1 MRMETKPILQTI
13 GLTKDYKGFKA
24 VDNLFMTVYEGD
36 VYGFVGENGAGKTTL
51 IRLVTGLTH
60 PTQGEYSLFGTMNT
74 EASFASGKKNLAAIV
89 EKVSVNR
96 GLSAIEN
103 IRMQCKITGAK
114 KTEEEMKELLRL
126 VGLGDV
132 ANAKKRA
139 GRFSLGMR
147 QRLGLAIALVSD
159 PKFVILDEPMNGLDP
174 QGFIDM
180 RETILR
186 LNKLGVTF
194 LISSHILSELD
205 KVCNR
210 VGFLSHGRLLEE
222 LSIADLRDKA
232 RGKIVIGAKN
242 VADLADKLKDPFK
255 LEDYKVEG
263 DLLTI
268 YDKLDV
274 NDVLAFLVKNKIKI
288 DTINSGEE
296 TIVDNY
302 YKLMHVEVRA

>member
-1 MRMETKPILQTI
+1 MEAKPILQTI

-60 PTQGEYSLFGTMNT
+60 PTQGEYSLFGTTNT

-132 ANAKKRA
+132 VDAKKRA

-232 RGKIVIGAKN
+232 RGKIVIGAKS
-242 VADLADKLKDPFK
+242 VADLADKLKDSFK

-274 NDVLAFLVKNKIKI
+274 NDVLAFLAKNKIKI

-296 TIVDNY
+296 TIEDYY
-302 YKLMHVEVRA
+302 YKLMHVGVRA